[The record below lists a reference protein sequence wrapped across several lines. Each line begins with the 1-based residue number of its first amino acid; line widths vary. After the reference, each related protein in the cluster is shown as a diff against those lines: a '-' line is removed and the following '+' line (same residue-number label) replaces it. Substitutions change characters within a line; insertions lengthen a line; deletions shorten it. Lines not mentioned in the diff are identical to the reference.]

1 MHDTVI
7 RGARIVDGSGEAAF
21 AGDIAIDGGRFVQTG
36 GKAGP
41 GRREIDADGLLA
53 VPGFVDVHTHYD
65 GQATWDPWLSPSGWH
80 GVTTTVFGNC
90 GVGFA
95 PAAPDRHDWLIG
107 LMEGVEDIPGTALSE
122 GMSWNW
128 ETFPEYL
135 DALEA
140 MPHALDIG
148 TQVPHGAVRAYAMGE
163 RGAANEDPSGDDI
176 AAMAAIVEEG
186 LRAGALG
193 FSSSRTMLHRS
204 IDGEPVPGTFA
215 GHDELM
221 GIGRACGRA
230 GHGVFEIATDFG
242 IGGMDGRFRDDVV
255 WMRDLS
261 RETGLPVSFILAQS
275 DRSPGD
281 WRRILRW
288 TEAAVAE
295 GARLRMQVSA
305 RPAGMLMGFDSSMH
319 PFMGHP
325 TYMEIAHLPPAE
337 RVARLS
343 DPEVRARL
351 LAEESTRQGRF
362 DSYVFNHFTGMF
374 PLGDPPDYEP
384 PAERSIAGL
393 AGSGDPRATLLDAM
407 LADEGR
413 ALIYFPLLGYA
424 DGDFEMLRT
433 VLEHPLSMLSLSDG
447 GAHCGLICDASSPT
461 YMLSYWARDRQR
473 GPQLA
478 LEHAVRLQT
487 RGTAEAYGLKDRGLV
502 RQGFKADLNLIDFD
516 ALHLHAPVMVRDLPA
531 GGRRLVQRADGYVA
545 TFVAGEAT
553 WERGEATGAMP
564 GRLLRGPQSA

>member
-7 RGARIVDGSGEAAF
+7 RGARIVDGSGEPAF
-21 AGDIAIDGGRFVQTG
+21 TGDIAIDGGRFAQTG

-80 GVTTTVFGNC
+80 GVTTAVMGNC

-122 GMSWNW
+122 GMTWNW

-163 RGAANEDPSGDDI
+163 RGAANEDPTGDDI
-176 AAMAAIVEEG
+176 AAMADIVEEG

-281 WRRILRW
+281 WRRILDW

-325 TYMEIAHLPPAE
+325 TYMEIAHLPLAE

-351 LAEESTRQGRF
+351 LAEESTRQGKF
-362 DSYVFNHFTGMF
+362 DGYVFNHFAGMF
-374 PLGDPPDYEP
+374 PL
-384 PAERSIAGL
+384 
-393 AGSGDPRATLLDAM
+393 
-407 LADEGR
+407 
-413 ALIYFPLLGYA
+413 
-424 DGDFEMLRT
+424 
-433 VLEHPLSMLSLSDG
+433 LS
-447 GAHCGLICDASSPT
+447 
-461 YMLSYWARDRQR
+461 
-473 GPQLA
+473 
-478 LEHAVRLQT
+478 
-487 RGTAEAYGLKDRGLV
+487 
-502 RQGFKADLNLIDFD
+502 
-516 ALHLHAPVMVRDLPA
+516 
-531 GGRRLVQRADGYVA
+531 
-545 TFVAGEAT
+545 
-553 WERGEATGAMP
+553 
-564 GRLLRGPQSA
+564 